1 MSTPKILSYFEWN
14 ELLTNYFFKNE
25 FNNQLVFLCITK
37 RDIDNLGKEE
47 FGTGNGSIH
56 FINQIIEGPEFV
68 NAQRGIIANALDLSP
83 GNLPVIADLLK
94 RDKGDLA
101 KYFEEYPPYLSYLVF
116 FSLAEMEVINAGAHA
131 YYEKVFSLI
140 KYCFKGTREEL
151 NKLFPLNPSQQS
163 NQMASLELLWK
174 ELEKWSQRHKKGDFV
189 VYRGKYQS
197 HVYKARVNA
206 ILNFSERTNI
216 YQLLRPDYDKELLPS
231 ILEVAPAIQRCSAA
245 NSKYFRAD
253 LIYSDSQTASY
264 EKLIQNAIYNII
276 INDIKNDLSTQKG
289 PQSESYPNI
298 IGFIREKNFPFKST
312 VSHFLPDTY
321 EEIDHAKNKMVI
333 ENWLNGGHISIES
346 RRYNIKKGNIKIFTK
361 NKKSFEISGNP
372 FRQVNRIIK
381 NGGIYIIGVNSSI
394 DVIEFEEWLKRQD
407 SDYYKFETDCP
418 NIWMFYKVKN
428 PTDSYKPLGITIHDN
443 DQDSFSREQ
452 PQIELLHGMK
462 IANSVYLTI
471 NPPDIILTNFH
482 THFLNKTYD
491 LTAKAIEKNTGDNII
506 TELEVKIEPFEDYH
520 ELAIDLNQLGFE
532 TEIEISLTSFEDNE
546 SIMLSENFKVIKGSL
561 LKSAWTLSESKS
573 GFEFDYIDEVI
584 QNDVISYLD
593 NPSIDINE
601 KNSDEILK
609 SLDIFK
615 DIDDKNKKD
624 SASYLS
630 EKLKL
635 IIKDING
642 LWEVM

>member
-1 MSTPKILSYFEWN
+1 MTNQENITYFEWN

-47 FGTGNGSIH
+47 FGADNGSIH
-56 FINQIIEGPEFV
+56 FINQIIEGPEFF
-68 NAQRGIIANALDLSP
+68 NAKSGIISNALDLSP
-83 GNLPVIADLLK
+83 SNLPVIADLLK
-94 RDKGDLA
+94 RDKGNLA

-140 KYCFKGTREEL
+140 KYCFKGTSEEL

-163 NQMASLELLWK
+163 NQMASLGLLWK
-174 ELEKWSQRHKKGDFV
+174 ELEKWSQRNKKGDFV
-189 VYRGKYQS
+189 VYRGNYQS
-197 HVYKARVNA
+197 HASKARVNA
-206 ILNFSERTNI
+206 ILNYSERTNI
-216 YQLLRPDYDKELLPS
+216 YQLLRSDYDKELLPS
-231 ILEVAPAIQRCSAA
+231 ILDVVPAIQRCSAP

-264 EKLIQNAIYNII
+264 EKLIQNAIYNIV
-276 INDIKNDLSTQKG
+276 INDIKNDFSTQKG

-312 VSHFLPDTY
+312 VSHFSPDTY
-321 EEIDHAKNKMVI
+321 EEIDHVKNKMVI
-333 ENWLNGGHISIES
+333 ENWINGGHISIES
-346 RRYNIKKGNIKIFTK
+346 RKYNIKKGIIKIFTK

-381 NGGIYIIGVNSSI
+381 NGGIYIIGVNISI
-394 DVIEFEEWLKRQD
+394 NVIEFEEWLKRQD
-407 SDYYKFETDCP
+407 NDNNELETDCP
-418 NIWMFYKVKN
+418 KNWKFYKVKN
-428 PTDSYKPLGITIHDN
+428 LTESFKPLGITIHDN
-443 DQDSFSREQ
+443 THDSFSREQ

-462 IANSVYLTI
+462 ITNRVYLTI

-491 LTAKAIEKNTGDNII
+491 LTAKAIEKSTSDNII
-506 TELEVKIEPFEDYH
+506 TDLEVKIEPFEDYH
-520 ELAIDLNQLGFE
+520 ELAINLNQLGFE
-532 TEIEISLTSFEDNE
+532 TEIEISLTLFKDNE
-546 SIMLSENFKVIKGSL
+546 SIMLSENFKVVKGTLS
-561 LKSAWTLSESKS
+561 KSAWSLSESKS
-573 GFEFDYIDEVI
+573 GFEFDYIDDEI
-584 QNDVISYLD
+584 KNDVISYLD

-601 KNSDEILK
+601 KNSNEILK
-609 SLDIFK
+609 DLDIFK
-615 DIDDKNKKD
+615 DIDDKNNEV
-624 SASYLS
+624 STSYLS

-635 IIKDING
+635 IIKDIND